1 MKTYFECGTKY
12 QKTLENGSQKR
23 VTEIYLV
30 EAMSFTDAEA
40 RFIENIIPFIT
51 GEFTVSTIKRANYS
65 ELFGNSDTEAD
76 RWFKC
81 KVSFI
86 TLDEK
91 SGREKKSSTYMLV
104 QAASMDGAVDYLHE
118 CMKGTMVDYK
128 IASVTET
135 TIMDV
140 FYFPKATIE
149 N

>member
-12 QKTLENGSQKR
+12 QKTLEDGSQKR

-40 RFIENIIPFIT
+40 RFIENITPFIT

-65 ELFGNSDTEAD
+65 ELFRNSDTEAD

-104 QAASMDGAVDYLHE
+104 NASSMDGVVDYLHE
-118 CMKGTMVDYK
+118 CMKGTISDYE

-135 TIMDV
+135 EIIDV